1 MAQRPKG
8 CETKVL
14 TADGSVYSGT
24 KNIYSIQVSYAG
36 ATEGDKI
43 AIRETGATGAVK
55 ILAVIPTD
63 NGTLDIPCG
72 RYGIEVAN
80 AYYTELATAA
90 GKIWATVIFG

>member
-14 TADGSVYSGT
+14 AADGAVYSGT

-55 ILAVIPTD
+55 IEIVVPTD
-63 NGTLDIPCG
+63 NGTLDVPCG

-80 AYYTELATAA
+80 AYYSEQATAPL
-90 GKIWATVIFG
+90 KIRTTVIFG